1 MQTDRVVLDT
11 NSLLAALSRRGSA
24 YPAWKGFQEGRYTM
38 CVTTE
43 ILLEYE
49 EVIARKTTPQIA
61 ANVLRA
67 IIESPHT
74 QRITPHYHWNLVKAD
89 PDDCCGPRPCGANK
103 FVDCALAA
111 NATYIVS
118 DDAHLD
124 ILRSIDCPALQVLRM
139 KAFLERLQTIVKPQ

>member
-11 NSLLAALSRRGSA
+11 NSLLAALARRGSA

-38 CVTTE
+38 CVSTE

-61 ANVLRA
+61 ANVLRV

-74 QRITPHYHWNLVKAD
+74 LSITPHYRWNLVKAD
-89 PDDCCGPRPCGANK
+89 PDDNK

-124 ILRSIDCPALQVLRM
+124 ILRSIDFPALLVLRM